1 MSTST
6 IIPKNKPYDF
16 LNWLYFRL
24 KNKHSEDSVVLDRL
38 ADIIHNYK
46 LVNSS
51 VDINTVDKLC
61 KNIYPH
67 FELDSGFGLEDED
80 KNRLRLLVIST
91 IEYIG
96 ANFLVQQNEEEEE
109 PNEKDFEFELMG
121 QQS

>member
-24 KNKHSEDSVVLDRL
+24 KNKHNEDNLVLDRL

-51 VDINTVDKLC
+51 IDINTVNKLC

-67 FELDSGFGLEDED
+67 FELDAGYGFEDED
-80 KNRLRLLVIST
+80 KNKLRLLVIST

-96 ANFLVQQNEEEEE
+96 ANFLAQHNQEEESS
-109 PNEKDFEFELMG
+109 NEKDFEFEPVG
-121 QQS
+121 